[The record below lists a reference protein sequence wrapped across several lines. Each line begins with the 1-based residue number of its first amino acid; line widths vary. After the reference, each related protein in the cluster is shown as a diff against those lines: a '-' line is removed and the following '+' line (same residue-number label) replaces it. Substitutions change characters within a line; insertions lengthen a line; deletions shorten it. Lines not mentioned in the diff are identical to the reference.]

1 MKLSQLIL
9 LSVILL
15 QTSCSKDYDSTL
27 RGKWQLRERVTPQ
40 ESVVR
45 DSLFYNFDNYVFCF
59 QKLNTTSYGRVELF
73 GEFAQ
78 IGDSLIIDI
87 KDDRFSS
94 PYYLTVMEWY
104 SPIMRFQ
111 IEELSNK
118 KLVLSDAD
126 TTYTFRKF

>member
-15 QTSCSKDYDSTL
+15 LTSCSKDYDSTL

-94 PYYLTVMEWY
+94 PYYLSVMEWY